1 MLKLPYTQLDHRRS
15 AIRYLYSLRLRSR
28 FSFTAGG
35 AMRGFAHFYLIRNE
49 PDRRQ
54 LAVTLRGLGR
64 QKCVL
69 SMEEDKCREC
79 LGRIFAEYWQSA
91 RLPTTIDR
99 AQSLK
104 EFIASCPCS
113 TLILDR
119 PDESDRSFFL
129 RQVRGGGQSGEFV
142 S

>member
-1 MLKLPYTQLDHRRS
+1 
-15 AIRYLYSLRLRSR
+15 
-28 FSFTAGG
+28 
-35 AMRGFAHFYLIRNE
+35 MRGFAHFYLIRNE

-91 RLPTTIDR
+91 RLPTAIDR

-113 TLILDR
+113 TLILDG

-129 RQVRGGGQSGEFV
+129 RQVRGGGYSGEFV
-142 S
+142 SRIESKPCMRCIAVHIYNQALGRRGSLTASDT